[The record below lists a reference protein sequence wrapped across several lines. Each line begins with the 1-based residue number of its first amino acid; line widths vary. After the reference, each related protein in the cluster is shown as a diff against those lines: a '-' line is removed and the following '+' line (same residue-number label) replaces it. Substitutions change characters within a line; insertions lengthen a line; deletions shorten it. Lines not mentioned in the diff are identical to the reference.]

1 MSEKENK
8 RANSTSEELLSELLI
23 ANHNLESCLRKIHEF
38 GRTEEL
44 NDLYKMFEE
53 HYDEVRKEIY
63 RRLDFYERCKK

>member
-1 MSEKENK
+1 MPEENK
-8 RANSTSEELLSELLI
+8 RANSTSEELISELLI
-23 ANHNLESCLRKIHEF
+23 ANHNLESTLRKIHEF

-53 HYDEVRKEIY
+53 HYDEVKKELF

>member
-1 MSEKENK
+1 MLENK

-23 ANHNLESCLRKIHEF
+23 ANHNLGACLRKIHEI

-53 HYDEVRKEIY
+53 HYDEVRKELY

>member
-1 MSEKENK
+1 MLENK

-53 HYDEVRKEIY
+53 HYDEVRKELY

>member
-1 MSEKENK
+1 MPENK

-44 NDLYKMFEE
+44 NELYKMFEE
-53 HYDEVRKEIY
+53 HYDEVRKELY
-63 RRLDFYERCKK
+63 RRLEFYERCKK

>member
-1 MSEKENK
+1 MPEENK

-53 HYDEVRKEIY
+53 HYDEVRKELY

>member
-1 MSEKENK
+1 MPEKENK

-53 HYDEVRKEIY
+53 HYDEVRKELY

>member
-1 MSEKENK
+1 MLENK

-53 HYDEVRKEIY
+53 HYDEVRKELY
-63 RRLDFYERCKK
+63 RRLEFYERCKK

>member
-1 MSEKENK
+1 MPEENK

-44 NDLYKMFEE
+44 NELYKMFEE

-63 RRLDFYERCKK
+63 RRLDFYERGKK